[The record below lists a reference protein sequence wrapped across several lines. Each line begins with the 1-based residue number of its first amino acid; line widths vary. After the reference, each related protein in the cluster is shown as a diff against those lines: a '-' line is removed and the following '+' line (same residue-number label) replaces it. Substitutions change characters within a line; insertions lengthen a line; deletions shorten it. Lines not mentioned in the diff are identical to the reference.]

1 MINKDLLLQKM
12 YDNQISGVLGKL
24 PLETIEIG
32 GYKLEVSDSKNYLN
46 LYNKDNKL
54 ISDDLSTY
62 ITWFT
67 PELLD
72 KQFNSILVGGL
83 GLGLIPFVVQD
94 FCEVI
99 DIIEKDKNIID
110 INKELNTLDSKVNI
124 IQDDIFTF
132 QPAKM
137 YDVIVMDIWYTQI
150 SEDIVNSLNLIYS
163 PFLNEGGFLYY
174 PINATSNNNLPL
186 IINK

>member
-1 MINKDLLLQKM
+1 MINKDLLIQKM
-12 YDNQISGVLGKL
+12 FDNQISGVLNKL
-24 PLETIEIG
+24 PIAPIEFG
-32 GYKLEVSDSKNYLN
+32 DYKAEVSESNNYIN
-46 LYNKDNKL
+46 LYGAENKL
-54 ISDDLSTY
+54 ILEDLSVY
-62 ITWFT
+62 ITDFT

-72 KQFNSILVGGL
+72 KEFNSILVGGL

-99 DIIEKDKNIID
+99 DVIENNENITK
-110 INKELNTLDSKVNI
+110 INQNIGALDSKVNI
-124 IQDDIFTF
+124 INDDIFTF

-137 YDVIVMDIWYTQI
+137 YDVIVMDIWYEPITI
-150 SEDIVNSLNLIYS
+150 EIVNTLNSIYF

-174 PINATSNNNLPL
+174 PINATSKEELPV

>member
-1 MINKDLLLQKM
+1 M
-12 YDNQISGVLGKL
+12 
-24 PLETIEIG
+24 
-32 GYKLEVSDSKNYLN
+32 
-46 LYNKDNKL
+46 
-54 ISDDLSTY
+54 
-62 ITWFT
+62 
-67 PELLD
+67 
-72 KQFNSILVGGL
+72 
-83 GLGLIPFVVQD
+83 QD

-99 DIIEKDKNIID
+99 DIIENNKNIID

-137 YDVIVMDIWYTQI
+137 YDVIVMDIWYTTI